1 MNIMSCRKSNNKFH
15 FRLLVKMPSILGKM
29 KFTMMSAKTVH
40 KYLELVEN
48 FVAVQPD
55 IFGEESY
62 K

>member
-1 MNIMSCRKSNNKFH
+1 MSCRKSNNKSH
-15 FRLLVKMPSILGKM
+15 LRLLVKMPSILGKM
-29 KFTMMSAKTVH
+29 KFAMMSAKTVH

-48 FVAVQPD
+48 FVAAQPD